1 MSLEEIKAYA
11 ESLLVQAEKYESTL
25 AKKEQIEQSI
35 DKAMTKGSGAAVK
48 KLKDELTKTE
58 NQLAEIRKEI
68 FELLKNIKKFV
79 NEEKNALY
87 Y

>member
-11 ESLLVQAEKYESTL
+11 ESLLVQAEKYESIS

-35 DKAMTKGSGAAVK
+35 DKAMAKGSGSAVK

-68 FELLKNIKKFV
+68 FELLKNIRKSIS
-79 NEEKNALY
+79 EEKNALY